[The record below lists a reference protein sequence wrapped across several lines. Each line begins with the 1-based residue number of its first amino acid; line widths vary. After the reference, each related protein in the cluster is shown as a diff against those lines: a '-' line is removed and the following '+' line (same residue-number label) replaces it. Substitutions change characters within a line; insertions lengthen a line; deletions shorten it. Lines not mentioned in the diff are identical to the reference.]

1 MNTTRL
7 YFQDSYLAK
16 FSARIVHRAGD
27 SRRIYLDR
35 TAFYPSSGGQP
46 HDLGWIGGVPVVDVI
61 DEETRIAHVTS
72 EPVEG
77 VEVACQV
84 EWARR
89 FDHMQQHTGQHLLSA
104 VLVEMHGAATVSFH
118 LGSEIST
125 IDVAIPALDA
135 NQVAAIEARA
145 NQRIVENRPV
155 QVSFEAAAEAQDL
168 RKPSEREGVLRI
180 VAIEG
185 LDRSPCGGTHVRA
198 TGEIGPLLIRKLDKI
213 RGNVRIEF
221 LCGMRAVRRART
233 DYDALARI
241 SRLLASPLDET
252 PAVVAAQKS
261 LFEAA
266 EKARRRAETELA
278 GRRGRELYEATLPG
292 PDGVRRVVQRLSSG
306 GLDEELRALA
316 QGFVAQAKSVFV
328 AAVEEPPSVLLAVSP
343 DAGIHAGNSLK
354 AALSKF
360 GGRGGGSVLVA
371 QGSIPSRE
379 QLGDLL
385 AELP

>member
-7 YFQDSYLAK
+7 YFQDSYLAE
-16 FSARIVHRAGD
+16 FSARIVHLAGD
-27 SRRIYLDR
+27 GRRIYLDR

-46 HDLGWIGGVPVVDVI
+46 HDLGCIGGVPVVDVI
-61 DEETRIAHVTS
+61 DEEARIAHVTS

-104 VLVEMHGAATVSFH
+104 VLVQMHGAVTVSFH
-118 LGSEIST
+118 LGSESST
-125 IDVAIPALDA
+125 IDVAIPSLDA
-135 NQVAAIEARA
+135 AEVAAIETRA

-155 QVSFEAAAEAQDL
+155 QVSFETAAEAQNL

-252 PAVVAAQKS
+252 PAVVAARKS

-306 GLDEELRALA
+306 ALDEELRALA

-343 DAGIHAGNSLK
+343 DTGIHAGNSLK

-360 GGRGGGSVLVA
+360 GGRGGGSALAA

-379 QLGDLL
+379 HLDGLL
-385 AELP
+385 TELP

>member
-1 MNTTRL
+1 M
-7 YFQDSYLAK
+7 
-16 FSARIVHRAGD
+16 
-27 SRRIYLDR
+27 
-35 TAFYPSSGGQP
+35 
-46 HDLGWIGGVPVVDVI
+46 
-61 DEETRIAHVTS
+61 
-72 EPVEG
+72 
-77 VEVACQV
+77 
-84 EWARR
+84 
-89 FDHMQQHTGQHLLSA
+89 A
-104 VLVEMHGAATVSFH
+104 V
-118 LGSEIST
+118 
-125 IDVAIPALDA
+125 PALDA
-135 NQVAAIEARA
+135 DQVARDGSAGQPADRARTV
-145 NQRIVENRPV
+145 R
-155 QVSFEAAAEAQDL
+155 FESPSK
-168 RKPSEREGVLRI
+168 RRRKPRTCGKPSEREGVLRI

-185 LDRSPCGGTHVRA
+185 LDRSPCGGTHVRS

-278 GRRGRELYEATLPG
+278 SRRGRELYEATLPG

-306 GLDEELRALA
+306 ALDEELRALA

-343 DAGIHAGNSLK
+343 DTGIHAGNSLK

-360 GGRGGGSVLVA
+360 GGRGGGSALVA

-379 QLGDLL
+379 HLGDLL
-385 AELP
+385 TELP

>member
-1 MNTTRL
+1 
-7 YFQDSYLAK
+7 
-16 FSARIVHRAGD
+16 V
-27 SRRIYLDR
+27 
-35 TAFYPSSGGQP
+35 TA
-46 HDLGWIGGVPVVDVI
+46 
-61 DEETRIAHVTS
+61 

-135 NQVAAIEARA
+135 TEVAAIEARA

-155 QVSFEAAAEAQDL
+155 QVSFETAAEALDL

-306 GLDEELRALA
+306 ALDEELRALA

-360 GGRGGGSVLVA
+360 GGRGGGSALVA

-379 QLGDLL
+379 QLDPLL
-385 AELP
+385 TELR